1 MSELDHVLELF
12 EFLNIDDISVNS
24 LKKAFKKKVL
34 QCHPDKGGSSEEF
47 DGILAAFVYLTD
59 TFQRINGGRQ
69 TLQNVL
75 TPGELKE
82 MRPDELINRVYEEFD
97 LADFNKE
104 FELKHNVSSN
114 HGYQDWLKNNEDNN
128 LIVGEK
134 YGTNTI
140 KPPTFGLEDF
150 NKTFEENAK
159 KNICVESI
167 ILHPEAMAYLSG
179 TTLGTEI
186 IETTS
191 GNYTSGIFYKP
202 EYTDVYSAF
211 TKDNTISDK
220 VNEVVTERTLEQ
232 LISERDAKIT
242 PFDDNELKAI
252 AEFEKK
258 KLEENT
264 NNLSKIKEYF
274 EFEGKVSNQIQNWPP
289 EKYGDED
296 YGDFIRIF

>member
-12 EFLNIDDISVNS
+12 EFLNIDDISTDS

-34 QCHPDKGGSSEEF
+34 LCHPDKGGSSEEF

-75 TPGELKE
+75 SPEKLKE
-82 MRPDELINRVYEEFD
+82 MRPDELINRVFEEFD
-97 LADFNKE
+97 SAGFNKE
-104 FELKHNVSSN
+104 FEIKHDVFGG
-114 HGYQDWLKNNEDNN
+114 HGYQDWLKNNEENN

-140 KPPTFGLEDF
+140 KPPTFGPEDF

-159 KNICVESI
+159 KDKCVESI

-186 IETTS
+186 IETTL

-220 VNEVVTERTLEQ
+220 VNEVLVEKTLEQ

-242 PFDDNELKAI
+242 PFDDKELKAI

-289 EKYGDED
+289 EKYENEE
-296 YGDFIRIF
+296 YGDFIRTF